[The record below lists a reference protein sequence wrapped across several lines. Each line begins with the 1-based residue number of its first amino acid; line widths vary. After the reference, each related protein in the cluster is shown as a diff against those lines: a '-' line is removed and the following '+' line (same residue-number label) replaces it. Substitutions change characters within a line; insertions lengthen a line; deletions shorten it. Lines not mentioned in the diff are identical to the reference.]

1 MQGNVTKVA
10 RKRIKEATD
19 FLDEATKKS
28 SCGVKKARV
37 EQKIVNKENEL
48 QMSDDD
54 DENDAIPSKEEA
66 ARIVKEV
73 YSVENESIYIPDHV
87 KNKIIREIDT
97 TTTIT
102 SDKFEKLESSSETT
116 KQQNDDILDAETMLR
131 DFVPEFRQN

>member
-1 MQGNVTKVA
+1 M
-10 RKRIKEATD
+10 
-19 FLDEATKKS
+19 
-28 SCGVKKARV
+28 
-37 EQKIVNKENEL
+37 
-48 QMSDDD
+48 
-54 DENDAIPSKEEA
+54 
-66 ARIVKEV
+66 
-73 YSVENESIYIPDHV
+73 ENESIYIPDHV